1 MRLSGN
7 HVIPSQA
14 GSAGSKPLYC
24 SKRDDG
30 KRGQPEGV
38 AFDDE
43 RPEIDAATGALGRFG
58 PDGVFARGTLPQ
70 NHVTPPKG
78 ARVVGL

>member
-1 MRLSGN
+1 MLLRRTVGR
-7 HVIPSQA
+7 ID
-14 GSAGSKPLYC
+14 SKPFNR
-24 SKRDDG
+24 SKGDDG
-30 KRGQPEGV
+30 DRGEPHRV
-38 AFDDE
+38 FLDDK